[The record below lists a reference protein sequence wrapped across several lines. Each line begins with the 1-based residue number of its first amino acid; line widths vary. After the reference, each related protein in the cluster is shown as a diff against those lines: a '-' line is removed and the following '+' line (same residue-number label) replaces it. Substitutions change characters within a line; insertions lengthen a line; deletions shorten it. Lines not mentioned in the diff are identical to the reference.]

1 MTVQGRGR
9 GRRGRGIA
17 AALLVAAGAASLSAC
32 ELLTEPLGRSYRACG
47 VYPAVPLDA
56 HGSAHRAA
64 DYFDEVL
71 LPEITSR
78 SDRRALRREA
88 SRSRLFTFFRRGESL
103 TFRGRS
109 FEHGYL
115 VRVEDGF
122 HELWTHENEL
132 SGLESFCPV
141 DGR

>member
-1 MTVQGRGR
+1 MTVQRRGR
-9 GRRGRGIA
+9 GRRGRGVA
-17 AALLVAAGAASLSAC
+17 AALLVAAGAAALSAC

-56 HGSAHRAA
+56 HGSSHRAA

-78 SDRRALRREA
+78 ADRRELRRRA
-88 SRSRLFTFFRRGESL
+88 HRSRRFTFFRRGESL

-109 FEHGYL
+109 VEHGYL

-122 HELWTHENEL
+122 DEFWTHENEL
-132 SGLESFCPV
+132 SGLRSSCPS
-141 DGR
+141 G